1 MLNTKTA
8 IDEVEATEEGGLLKE
23 MRELYG
29 AEFEGW
35 DAFVSE
41 VLGWLGRP

>member
-1 MLNTKTA
+1 LVQFVA
-8 IDEVEATEEGGLLKE
+8 ARDAYE
-23 MRELYG
+23 